1 MGKRVQPRARRFR
14 SLAAYLEASDV
25 SQMTLAAQ
33 VGISQAHISRIAAGL
48 VVPAPAL
55 AVRLATLTGVP
66 LASFTRAYL
75 ARHEE
80 SEVSE

>member
-1 MGKRVQPRARRFR
+1 MGKSAQKRARRFS

-25 SQMTLAAQ
+25 SQQALAAR
-33 VGISQAHISRIAAGL
+33 VGTSQAHISRIAAGL

-55 AVRLATLTGVP
+55 AVRLATVARVP